1 MSPSIMNQSILL
13 TCPDCLRIFIPAA
26 ANEIGDDWDG
36 GKSGSPMAGT
46 SSGECPVCG
55 GLSMVLESAAELH
68 RLDGFVALAEK
79 AETIRDEGGCFI
91 TAKFTANNRIE
102 LAAWK
107 KNARAARARKQQP
120 EDVVKEAVLAQS
132 VVAMDRYLKVRRAGI
147 HHS

>member
-1 MSPSIMNQSILL
+1 
-13 TCPDCLRIFIPAA
+13 
-26 ANEIGDDWDG
+26 
-36 GKSGSPMAGT
+36 
-46 SSGECPVCG
+46 
-55 GLSMVLESAAELH
+55 MVLESAAELH